1 MPQLQREGSCVMQ
14 NKQKRGCN
22 DGHLS
27 RFGFRSCAL
36 TREFIHVHT
45 FGGRGSPSL

>member
-14 NKQKRGCN
+14 DQQKRGCN
-22 DGHLS
+22 REYVS
-27 RFGFRSCAL
+27 RFGFRSGAL
-36 TREFIHVHT
+36 AREFIQVHT